1 MPTFHAI
8 VGRLVIV
15 ALLTGSGHLAVAGQ
29 EHAVPGEAGRFT
41 HVHALAL
48 DATGH
53 VLWLGAH
60 TGLFRSEDGG
70 RSWQKAPLRVLE
82 EPLDLM
88 AIAPHPGDAQTLY
101 VGTHEAGVLKS
112 TDGGRTW
119 QPANAGLG
127 GLDVHGLAVDPAT
140 PEKLHAAVRD
150 TGEGLYR
157 TTDAGMKWTRVDDG
171 PGGEVKMLASVNI
184 PTGMGGDLA
193 VCGHR
198 NGLAADPGLLLR
210 MDTSGRSARQSDGER
225 GRPATMTDL
234 GILGGR

>member
-1 MPTFHAI
+1 MPTFQAI
-8 VGRLVIV
+8 VGRLVTV
-15 ALLTGSGHLAVAGQ
+15 ALLTGSSPLAVAAQ
-29 EHAVPGEAGRFT
+29 EHAVAGEGGRFK

-70 RSWQKAPLRVLE
+70 RSWQKAPLRVSE

-88 AIAPHPGDAQTLY
+88 AIASHPGDAQTLY

-127 GLDVHGLAVDPAT
+127 GLDVHGLAIDPAT

-150 TGEGLYR
+150 HGEGLYR
-157 TTDAGMKWTRVDDG
+157 TTDGGAKWTRVDDG
-171 PGGEVKMLASVNI
+171 PGGEVKVLASVNI
-184 PTGMGGDLA
+184 PTGMGGIWLYA
-193 VCGHR
+193 GTGT
-198 NGLAADPGLLLR
+198 GLQRIPDCF
-210 MDTSGRSARQSDGER
+210 
-225 GRPATMTDL
+225 
-234 GILGGR
+234 